1 MMPVLLVMF
10 GLYTKCRRYP
20 VIPPYP
26 SRPHAYL
33 AGISVHIRGAAE
45 TASRPWSARPPTVR
59 PVTATTGNFQLG
71 PDTGRIVIKTGRVG
85 AFAKAGHDLTIEV
98 TRWSATIEVP
108 DEDAGGVT
116 AARVSAE
123 LDLGSLEV
131 REGSGGVKPLSD
143 GDRREIKKQI
153 GNILGTGT
161 ASFTSSRIVKVGVS
175 GGAVEGTLTINSTA
189 QPARLQVTEAGS
201 GRYRGTATVTQS
213 AFGIKPYSGFFG
225 TLKIKDEV
233 SVEFEVD
240 LSKAGAAP
248 AS

>member
-1 MMPVLLVMF
+1 MCERSVLTRGFLAGAKVLLALVF
-10 GLYTKCRRYP
+10 TYALL
-20 VIPPYP
+20 
-26 SRPHAYL
+26 SL
-33 AGISVHIRGAAE
+33 APRTLETLAPAPLQVVAAAQADE
-45 TASRPWSARPPTVR
+45 S
-59 PVTATTGNFQLG
+59 VTAC
-71 PDTGRIVIKTGRVG
+71 G
-85 AFAKAGHDLTIEV
+85 A
-98 TRWSATIEVP
+98 
-108 DEDAGGVT
+108 DAGGVA

-233 SVEFEVD
+233 GVEFEVD